1 VVLDVRTTLIPD
13 NRRDRI
19 VVQHRCG
26 VVQCLCFAFCDA
38 AYSIVTGRS
47 TAGKGDQGEQ
57 GKFTHHPIVPC
68 ATFLRQTEKRAAPLP
83 GTTLKS
89 FR

>member
-1 VVLDVRTTLIPD
+1 VALDVGTTLIPD
-13 NRRDRI
+13 NRRERI

-26 VVQCLCFAFCDA
+26 VVQCLCFASCDA
-38 AYSIVTGRS
+38 ADGIVTGRS
-47 TAGKGDQGEQ
+47 TPGKGDQGKQ
-57 GKFTHHPIVPC
+57 GKFTHHTIVPC
-68 ATFLRQTEKRAAPLP
+68 ATFLRQPEKRAAPLP